1 MIGRLL
7 VLWSTA
13 VMMLLAV
20 APSAQAKPL
29 PFDRTD
35 GPVTYLVGGEVHVG
49 DGTVLSG
56 GMVELRGTRLVRVGA
71 AGAQPPTSG
80 DAVVVDVAGKWVT
93 PGLIAADTTLGLT
106 EIDLEASTRDDA
118 RVDEHPVHAAYDAA
132 SAVNAA
138 SSLLP
143 VQVIDGITSA
153 AVTPRGGLLSGRVA
167 WIDLIPGDHAGIVV
181 ASGIAMGAQ
190 AGQVWSASRAATLA
204 KLREVFDDAE
214 FYRTRRGAFD
224 RRQLRDLSAHR
235 LDLEALG
242 PVLAGDIPLVV
253 SAHRVSDMLALVQL
267 ANSYG
272 IALVLTG
279 ATQAWMIADELA
291 AAKVTVIVQP
301 SDNLPYGFDQIGA
314 RMDNAAL
321 LHAAGVALGIAVL
334 GDAHNLR
341 NVTQQAGLA
350 VAYGLDRE
358 AALRAV
364 TLNIAR
370 AYGMQDDYGTLAAGK
385 VANVVVW
392 NGDPFELSSF
402 PTAVYVR
409 GNKMPAVSRQTEL
422 RDRYLKR

>member
-1 MIGRLL
+1 
-7 VLWSTA
+7 
-13 VMMLLAV
+13 
-20 APSAQAKPL
+20 
-29 PFDRTD
+29 
-35 GPVTYLVGGEVHVG
+35 
-49 DGTVLSG
+49 
-56 GMVELRGTRLVRVGA
+56 
-71 AGAQPPTSG
+71 
-80 DAVVVDVAGKWVT
+80 
-93 PGLIAADTTLGLT
+93 
-106 EIDLEASTRDDA
+106 
-118 RVDEHPVHAAYDAA
+118 
-132 SAVNAA
+132 
-138 SSLLP
+138 
-143 VQVIDGITSA
+143 
-153 AVTPRGGLLSGRVA
+153 
-167 WIDLIPGDHAGIVV
+167 
-181 ASGIAMGAQ
+181 
-190 AGQVWSASRAATLA
+190 
-204 KLREVFDDAE
+204 
-214 FYRTRRGAFD
+214 
-224 RRQLRDLSAHR
+224 
-235 LDLEALG
+235 
-242 PVLAGDIPLVV
+242 
-253 SAHRVSDMLALVQL
+253 MLALVQL
-267 ANSYG
+267 ADSYG